1 MVKQTTGLRKICQLK
16 KKTWCIQGGQGAS
29 KTFSILIILTNYAS
43 KNPNKEIYVASA
55 ELSKMRDTVLKDF
68 VKILRSFNLYDSV
81 NFTGVTNG
89 QPLCVFPNKS
99 FIRFIGLDKEDIGKG
114 LRSDVVYLNEA
125 NKTNFE
131 TYRELTSRA
140 KRKILDY
147 NPNLAFWA
155 HTEVIPDPDCDYLC
169 LTYID
174 NEYLSEEEKNE
185 IESYKIKAY
194 INPNLENYDTNEN
207 TKSNYWRNKWLIY
220 GLGKTGVVDNR
231 IFENWTTIDDLT
243 FDNLPYQSYYGLD
256 FGLSAKTALVEM
268 KFDGD
273 QTFFFKE
280 RLYKPMNEMSG
291 TLSNEF
297 DKLNIPKYKEI
308 ICDSGNELN
317 KTEGIKLRNAG
328 YNIIFAQ
335 KGQGSINAGIETL
348 QKSNI
353 IYTKNSI
360 NIENEYS
367 SYAWKVY
374 NGIQMDVPEDNNLDH
389 ILDAIKYVTVWYV
402 KTRRLSI

>member
-1 MVKQTTGLRKICQLK
+1 MKATTALRKISALK
-16 KKTWCIQGGQGAS
+16 KKTWCVQGGQGAG
-29 KTFSILIILTNYAS
+29 KTISILIILTNYAS

-155 HTEVIPDPDCDYLC
+155 HTEVIPEPDCDYLC

-185 IESYKIKAY
+185 IESYKVKAY

-280 RLYKPMNEMSG
+280 RLYRPMNEMSG

-328 YNIIFAQ
+328 YNVIFAQ

-353 IYTKNSI
+353 VYTKNSI

>member
-1 MVKQTTGLRKICQLK
+1 MKATTALRKISALK
-16 KKTWCIQGGQGAS
+16 KKTWCVQGGQGAG
-29 KTFSILIILTNYAS
+29 KTISILIILTNYAS

-155 HTEVIPDPDCDYLC
+155 HTEVIPEPDCDYLC

-280 RLYKPMNEMSG
+280 RLYRPMNEMSG

-317 KTEGIKLRNAG
+317 KSEGIKLRNAG

-353 IYTKNSI
+353 VYTKNSI

>member
-1 MVKQTTGLRKICQLK
+1 MKATTALRKISALK
-16 KKTWCIQGGQGAS
+16 KKTWCVQGGQGAG
-29 KTFSILIILTNYAS
+29 KTISILIILINYAS
-43 KNPNKEIYVASA
+43 ANQKKEIYVASA

-89 QPLCVFPNKS
+89 QPLCIFPNKS

-147 NPNLAFWA
+147 NPNLSFWA
-155 HTEVIPDPDCDYLC
+155 HTEVIPEPNCDYLC

-194 INPNLENYDTNEN
+194 INPDLENYDTNEN

-280 RLYKPMNEMSG
+280 RLYRPMNEMSG

-328 YNIIFAQ
+328 YNVIFAQ

>member
-1 MVKQTTGLRKICQLK
+1 MKATTALRKISALK
-16 KKTWCIQGGQGAS
+16 KKTWCVQGGQGAG
-29 KTFSILIILTNYAS
+29 KTISILIILTNYAS

-68 VKILRSFNLYDSV
+68 IKILRSFNLYD
-81 NFTGVTNG
+81 NLNLTGVTNG

-147 NPNLAFWA
+147 NPNLSFWA
-155 HTEVIPDPDCDYLC
+155 HTEVIPEPDCDYLC

-185 IESYKIKAY
+185 IESYKVKAY
-194 INPNLENYDTNEN
+194 INPNLDNYDTNEN

-243 FDNLPYQSYYGLD
+243 FENLPYQSYYGLD

-280 RLYKPMNEMSG
+280 RLYRPMNEMSG

-297 DKLNIPKYKEI
+297 EKLNIPKYKEI

-317 KTEGIKLRNAG
+317 KSEGIKLRNAG
-328 YNIIFAQ
+328 YNVIFAQ

-353 IYTKNSI
+353 IYTKNST